1 MANAIRF
8 GFVKKQGIKFECALC
23 KHFPT
28 LMNIRSCN
36 RKKCISKST
45 SQDSTHLYIVALDHK
60 KKKILS
66 FLRYVVFVHLWLNCF
81 IHQYPESCQT
91 QRPHI
96 FNLHWHATHIYVS
109 SQAVS
114 QYYSNCTVTSQI
126 LLFHVIIRIL
136 TLQSNAVS

>member
-60 KKKILS
+60 KKKNSIISKVRRFRLPM
-66 FLRYVVFVHLWLNCF
+66 VK
-81 IHQYPESCQT
+81 
-91 QRPHI
+91 
-96 FNLHWHATHIYVS
+96 
-109 SQAVS
+109 
-114 QYYSNCTVTSQI
+114 
-126 LLFHVIIRIL
+126 LFYTPIPRIML
-136 TLQSNAVS
+136 DIETPYL